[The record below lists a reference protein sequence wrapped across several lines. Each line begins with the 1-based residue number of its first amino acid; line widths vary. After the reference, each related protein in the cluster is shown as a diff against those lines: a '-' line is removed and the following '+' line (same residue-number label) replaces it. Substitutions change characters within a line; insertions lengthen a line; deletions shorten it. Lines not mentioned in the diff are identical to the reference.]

1 MTGWLCATGWQC
13 AIVAI
18 AFLAGTIIQGLIV
31 LNNANYGF
39 ERWQGTLL
47 VIAITVF
54 SILFNTFLAKR
65 LPLIEVLILIL
76 HVVGFLIIII
86 PLWVL
91 SPHNSVTAV
100 FTEFNNGGGW
110 NSNGTATLVGF
121 STTITALVGYDCV
134 VHMSEEIENASET
147 LPKAM
152 LTAVTVNSVMGF
164 VMLITICFTLGD
176 TNNILASATGY
187 PFIQV
192 FYNSTGSL
200 SATNALT
207 SILIMTL
214 IASTI
219 TEVATASRQLWS
231 FARDRGLPFSDFFS
245 DVTTG
250 WNIPLNAVMV
260 SLMVTILLSLINI
273 GSTVALDAIV
283 SLAIASLMSSYIISI
298 SCLLLKRIRGES
310 LPPHRWTLGRW
321 GMAINIGAICFLL
334 PSFVFAFFPLTST
347 VTPTTMNWSIVMYS
361 GVTLFSTAYYVFWGR
376 HQYTPPVTFVKRES
390 DLSSSRL
397 C

>member
-31 LNNANYGF
+31 LNNADYVF

-86 PLWVL
+86 PLWIL
-91 SPHNSVTAV
+91 SPRDSVTAV

-134 VHMSEEIENASET
+134 VHMCLSLSSHRHLKIRRLIVVYLAEEIEDASET

-152 LTAVTVNSVMGF
+152 LTAVTVNSIMGF

-245 DVTTG
+245 DVSPRNT
-250 WNIPLNAVMV
+250 
-260 SLMVTILLSLINI
+260 
-273 GSTVALDAIV
+273 
-283 SLAIASLMSSYIISI
+283 
-298 SCLLLKRIRGES
+298 
-310 LPPHRWTLGRW
+310 
-321 GMAINIGAICFLL
+321 LL
-334 PSFVFAFFPLTST
+334 PLQ
-347 VTPTTMNWSIVMYS
+347 
-361 GVTLFSTAYYVFWGR
+361 R
-376 HQYTPPVTFVKRES
+376 
-390 DLSSSRL
+390 
-397 C
+397 